1 MWGNGR
7 CPWGPSN
14 RLQRKRRP
22 YFPLQCCARRYLC
35 CCSVCHTSS
44 HQRSLEPYP
53 RFKLQAS
60 RHPPPHLEPGMPG
73 SPGCAHY
80 FTPTAKDRGRSC
92 PHPGHALDVGV
103 SRKLGSHLSDCR
115 SVGMDFIPLVAE
127 TLGGLAEDT
136 IRMTRAIGKA
146 LGKRTNPDDPST
158 STKHL
163 FGCRAIALWRGNACC
178 WIHRTPLTHP
188 SLDGLI

>member
-1 MWGNGR
+1 MNPPASWMTYIHPRHATSCNIR
-7 CPWGPSN
+7 EYIFCLIPTSTDRKIYPSLAR
-14 RLQRKRRP
+14 RLQYMRT
-22 YFPLQCCARRYLC
+22 CTCTHARY
-35 CCSVCHTSS
+35 
-44 HQRSLEPYP
+44 Y
-53 RFKLQAS
+53 
-60 RHPPPHLEPGMPG
+60 
-73 SPGCAHY
+73 Y
-80 FTPTAKDRGRSC
+80 
-92 PHPGHALDVGV
+92 HALDVGV

-127 TLGGLAEDT
+127 TLGGLAKDT

-163 FGCRAIALWRGNACC
+163 FGRLAIALWRGNACC